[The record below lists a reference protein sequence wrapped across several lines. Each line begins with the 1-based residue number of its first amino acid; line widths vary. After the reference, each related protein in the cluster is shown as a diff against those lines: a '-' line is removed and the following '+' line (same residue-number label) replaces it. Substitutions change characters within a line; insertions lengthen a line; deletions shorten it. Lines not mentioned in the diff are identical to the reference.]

1 MKDIPLKKPTILI
14 VDDEAYFV
22 RLLKII
28 LEDEGYET
36 HYAYSGFEA
45 LEITKTEKIDL
56 ILLDIKMP
64 GMTGFEVCEALNK
77 EDVTRPIPIIFIS
90 SLNDRQSINK
100 GFELGAYDFFTK
112 PFNQIEVAVKI
123 SNCLKLK
130 AVERNLNN
138 EIAIREETEKVIRVI
153 SEETAG
159 KTGLPFFNHL
169 VVKMS
174 EILDVDYVFTGE
186 WKASKP
192 DLITTFGACYKGNII
207 ENFEYELQHT
217 PCDNVLNRN
226 ICSYPSNIQEKFPKD
241 HLLVDMGVES
251 YIGIPLFGEG
261 KKPLGLLVI
270 LHTKPIENVEYMES
284 IVKAFS
290 MRLSAELERKK
301 VLEELEQREEMFHH
315 AFHHAIIG
323 RILADPVTGKVLWVN
338 DYLCNL
344 LGYSHQELLGES
356 WMSLTHPEHLDETTK
371 LVKKLIEQKI
381 ESFTLKQKGHT
392 KGGELVWVTLNIVLI
407 YDAEGQPKYLH
418 GDIIDITKNREAER
432 TLQMASDIVQNTLS
446 GLHIYHLEDISD
458 DASLRMIAA
467 NPASEKMT
475 GVSPS
480 DTIGKTLDEN
490 FPGLRAEGIPQ
501 KYAEVVRSQKPVA
514 IEDITYG
521 DDRVIEGAFSVNAFP
536 LPNNQVG
543 ISFENITERKKS
555 EQAILKESS
564 INKIFS
570 DLATALIN
578 PVKSM
583 RDISEITLT
592 FAKELTNSQQGIVS
606 VINPENGDNVCYA
619 LTDLFGKDN
628 FYQSDQPVLFPR
640 GEDGKYNGLIG
651 YALNTSK
658 AYFTNAPE
666 EHEAWT
672 NRFPG
677 KHFKIQQFL
686 AVPAK
691 VGRRLVGE
699 IVLTNPGRD
708 FTNQDLRTV
717 RQLTKLFAVAV
728 YRKEIEDALK
738 ESEERY
744 RILAESTIEGILITD
759 DTSVVDGNK
768 QMFEMFGY
776 EKSELIGRTY
786 MDLLAPE
793 SHNLFRK
800 KNLVHYKSPQEYKAI
815 RKNGSVFP
823 VMIWGK
829 SIPYEGRKLSI
840 TSVRDI
846 TEQKEAERELKMSE
860 KKFKTLFEYAPDS
873 YYLHDLEGTY
883 VDGNRA
889 AETLTGYKKE
899 ELIGQ
904 NKFSLNLL
912 SQDQLLRIAE
922 LLKLSAENKPTG
934 PEEYVLNR
942 KDGKQVD
949 VEIRT
954 YPLIIQGQKLVLGQA
969 RDITERKEMQRKILN
984 TSIKAEERERRRFAQ
999 ELHDGL
1005 GPLLST
1011 AKLYIKSLETVEDIK
1026 KKNYATLK
1034 SVEIIDEAISTIREI
1049 ANNISPHI
1057 LKNFGLTVAVHSFIK
1072 QVNET
1077 NKIKIELKT
1086 DFSHRLAEN
1095 IEITLFRILVELIHN
1110 TLKHANADYISIQ
1123 MEVQKGVLAVDFKDN
1138 GCGFDYNKTMSE
1150 LSGQGISNILNRI
1163 HSLNGKVKFNE
1174 QIEKGSRIQIEIK
1187 MMDN

>member
-1 MKDIPLKKPTILI
+1 MKDLPLKKPTILI
-14 VDDEAYFV
+14 VDDEVYFV

-36 HYAYSGFEA
+36 HHAYSGMEV
-45 LEITKTEKIDL
+45 LEIAKTKKIDL
-56 ILLDIKMP
+56 ILLDIMMP

-77 EDVTRPIPIIFIS
+77 EDSTKHIPVIFIS

-112 PFNQIEVAVKI
+112 PFNQIEVVVKI

-130 AVERNLNN
+130 TVERNLNK
-138 EIAIREETEKVIRVI
+138 EIAIREETDKVIRII

-186 WKASKP
+186 WKASNP
-192 DLITTFGACYKGNII
+192 DLITTFGACYKGKII
-207 ENFEYELQHT
+207 ENFEYDLKDT
-217 PCDNVLNRN
+217 PCQNVLNRN
-226 ICSYPSNIQEKFPKD
+226 ICTYPDNLQKTFPKD
-241 HLLVDMGVES
+241 YLLADMGVES

-261 KKPLGLLVI
+261 KNPLGVLVI
-270 LHTKPIENVEYMES
+270 LHSKPITNVGYMES

-290 MRLSAELERKK
+290 VRVAAELERKK
-301 VLEELEQREEMFHH
+301 VLEELEQSEEMFRH

-323 RILADPVTGKVLWVN
+323 RSLADPVTGRFLLVN

-344 LGYSHQELLGES
+344 LGYSHQELLRMT
-356 WMSLTHPEHLDETTK
+356 WMSVSHPDYIDESLTYMKELLSHE
-371 LVKKLIEQKI
+371 INNF
-381 ESFTLKQKGHT
+381 SLKQKVFNKEGN
-392 KGGELVWVTLNIVLI
+392 LLWVNISIVLI
-407 YDAEGQPKYLH
+407 NDADGQPKYVH
-418 GDIIDITKNREAER
+418 GDIIDITKSREAER
-432 TLQMASDIVQNTLS
+432 TMQMASDIVQYTMS
-446 GLHIYHLEDISD
+446 GLYIYHLEDISD

-467 NPASEKMT
+467 NPASEKLT

-480 DTIGKTLDEN
+480 KIIGNTLDEN
-490 FPGLRAEGIPQ
+490 FPGLRAEGVPQ
-501 KYAEVVRSQKPVA
+501 KYAEVVRSQKPVE
-514 IEDITYG
+514 IDDITYG
-521 DDRVIEGAFSVNAFP
+521 DARVIKGAYSVKAFP

-543 ISFENITERKKS
+543 ISFENITQRKKS

-570 DLATALIN
+570 DLATALID
-578 PVKSM
+578 PVKSI
-583 RDISEITLT
+583 RDISEITLI
-592 FAKELTNSQQGIVS
+592 FAREVTNSQQGLVS
-606 VINPENGDNVCYA
+606 VINPENGDNVCHA
-619 LTDLFGKDN
+619 LTHFTGTDDYK
-628 FYQSDQPVLFPR
+628 QSGEPMVFPR
-640 GEDGKYNGLIG
+640 GEDGKYGGLLG
-651 YALNTSK
+651 YALDTSK

-666 EHEAWT
+666 EHEVWSS
-672 NRFPG
+672 RFPNE
-677 KHFKIQQFL
+677 HFKIQQIL

-691 VGRRLVGE
+691 VGKRLVGE

-708 FTNQDLRTV
+708 FTNQDLQTV

-744 RILAESTIEGILITD
+744 RILAQSTIEGIIITD
-759 DTSVVDGNK
+759 DTSVIDGNK
-768 QMFEMFGY
+768 QIFEMFGY
-776 EKSELIGRTY
+776 KKRELLGRSY

-793 SHNLFRK
+793 SHDSFQK
-800 KNLVHYKSPQEYKAI
+800 KNPVHYKSLQEYKAI
-815 RKNGSVFP
+815 RKDGSKFP
-823 VMIWGK
+823 VMIRGK
-829 SIPYEGRKLSI
+829 SIPYEGRSLRI

-846 TEQKEAERELKMSE
+846 TEQKKAERELKSSE
-860 KKFKTLFEYAPDS
+860 EKFKSLFEYAPDT

-934 PEEYVLNR
+934 PDEYVLTR

-954 YPLIIQGQKLVLGQA
+954 YPLNIQGQKLVLGQA

-984 TSIKAEERERRRFAQ
+984 SSIKAEEMERRRFAQ

-1011 AKLYIKSLETVEDIK
+1011 AKLYIKSLETVEDIE

-1057 LKNFGLTVAVHSFIK
+1057 LKNFGLIVAVRSFIK

-1077 NKIKIELKT
+1077 NKIKIELQA
-1086 DFSHRLAEN
+1086 DFSDRLAEN
-1095 IEITLFRILVELIHN
+1095 IEITLFRILVELVHN
-1110 TLKHANADYISIQ
+1110 TLKHADADYISIQ
-1123 MEVQKGVLAVDFKDN
+1123 MEVQKGMLAVDFKDN
-1138 GCGFDYNKTMSE
+1138 GCGFDYENTMLE

-1163 HSLNGKVKFNE
+1163 HSLNGKIKFNE
-1174 QIEKGSRIQIEIK
+1174 QIEKGARVQIEIK
-1187 MMDN
+1187 MMDY